1 MRKHIEGETGDYML
15 IEKEEKTGRSLTYD
29 DSRRLLILALLI
41 VLGIFAVYTL
51 KHVLLLVAVVF
62 IVGMVF
68 NPVIAWL
75 ERRGLRRGLALMV
88 LVLTVFVVVGLI
100 VWLLLPPFVD
110 QVQQLIQQ
118 VPEYST
124 RIYNQAKGWLQLNP
138 VIQEYFNAQ
147 SHDLLGAAGSQAG
160 GVAQLLLRSTLGA
173 FGGLID
179 LLLFFLL
186 LVFALG
192 NPVPIVAACLELVP
206 QNVREPTRRTLARMM
221 AQMSAWARGVLII
234 GLVTGISTGLLL
246 ALIGVQPA
254 FAFGVIA
261 FFGELVPIIGP
272 VIVSIPALFVA
283 ASLGLGKL
291 GLALLCILLV
301 QQVETNILIPFVM
314 GREMNLHPLTIMFFT
329 LAMTTIFG
337 FIGAILVVPAAAL
350 TKIVVSEFYLRP
362 RGRAPAYCET
372 AAKQL
377 VSGKTDVG
385 ET

>member
-75 ERRGLRRGLALMV
+75 ERRGLRRGLALLV

-147 SHDLLGAAGSQAG
+147 SHDLLGAAG
-160 GVAQLLLRSTLGA
+160 
-173 FGGLID
+173 
-179 LLLFFLL
+179 
-186 LVFALG
+186 FASRRRC
-192 NPVPIVAACLELVP
+192 PV
-206 QNVREPTRRTLARMM
+206 
-221 AQMSAWARGVLII
+221 
-234 GLVTGISTGLLL
+234 
-246 ALIGVQPA
+246 
-254 FAFGVIA
+254 VIA
-261 FFGELVPIIGP
+261 FNP
-272 VIVSIPALFVA
+272 
-283 ASLGLGKL
+283 
-291 GLALLCILLV
+291 
-301 QQVETNILIPFVM
+301 
-314 GREMNLHPLTIMFFT
+314 GRVRWIN
-329 LAMTTIFG
+329 
-337 FIGAILVVPAAAL
+337 
-350 TKIVVSEFYLRP
+350 
-362 RGRAPAYCET
+362 
-372 AAKQL
+372 
-377 VSGKTDVG
+377 
-385 ET
+385 

>member
-1 MRKHIEGETGDYML
+1 
-15 IEKEEKTGRSLTYD
+15 
-29 DSRRLLILALLI
+29 
-41 VLGIFAVYTL
+41 
-51 KHVLLLVAVVF
+51 
-62 IVGMVF
+62 
-68 NPVIAWL
+68 
-75 ERRGLRRGLALMV
+75 
-88 LVLTVFVVVGLI
+88 
-100 VWLLLPPFVD
+100 
-110 QVQQLIQQ
+110 
-118 VPEYST
+118 
-124 RIYNQAKGWLQLNP
+124 
-138 VIQEYFNAQ
+138 
-147 SHDLLGAAGSQAG
+147 
-160 GVAQLLLRSTLGA
+160 AQLLLRSTLGA

-192 NPVPIVAACLELVP
+192 DPVPIVAACLELVP
-206 QNVREPTRRTLARMM
+206 LQVREPTRRTLARMM
-221 AQMSAWARGVLII
+221 AQMSAWARGVLIT

-291 GLALLCILLV
+291 GLALLCILFV

-314 GREMNLHPLTIMFFT
+314 GRQMNLHPLTIMFFT

-350 TKIVVSEFYLRP
+350 TKIIVSEFYLRP
-362 RGRAPAYCET
+362 RGGASAYCET

-377 VSGKTDVG
+377 VSGETDVG
-385 ET
+385 ER

>member
-1 MRKHIEGETGDYML
+1 ML

-29 DSRRLLILALLI
+29 DLRRLLILALLI

-75 ERRGLRRGLALMV
+75 ERRGLRRVLALLV
-88 LVLTVFVVVGLI
+88 LVLAVLVVVGLI

-186 LVFALG
+186 LVFALS
-192 NPVPIVAACLELVP
+192 NPVPIVAACLELVL
-206 QNVREPTRRTLARMM
+206 QNVREPTRRTLARNDGPNERVGSRGSDHWPCDGHLDRI
-221 AQMSAWARGVLII
+221 ASRFDRSAARLRFWSHRLLRRAGSDYRSGYCLDPCLIC
-234 GLVTGISTGLLL
+234 GG
-246 ALIGVQPA
+246 QP
-254 FAFGVIA
+254 
-261 FFGELVPIIGP
+261 
-272 VIVSIPALFVA
+272 
-283 ASLGLGKL
+283 
-291 GLALLCILLV
+291 
-301 QQVETNILIPFVM
+301 
-314 GREMNLHPLTIMFFT
+314 R
-329 LAMTTIFG
+329 
-337 FIGAILVVPAAAL
+337 
-350 TKIVVSEFYLRP
+350 
-362 RGRAPAYCET
+362 
-372 AAKQL
+372 
-377 VSGKTDVG
+377 SG
-385 ET
+385 